1 MTLDADT
8 CYRALTARDARFDGR
23 FFVAVTT
30 TGIYCRPVCRAR
42 TPGRERCRFYRSAA
56 EAERAGFRAC
66 FRCRPENAPG
76 QAPLDAL
83 PRLVTCGLHRIDEG
97 FLNDHSVEDL
107 AASLGV
113 TGRHLRRAFESVMGV
128 TPIEL
133 AQSRRLALAKQLLH
147 DTALGV
153 ADVAFASGFR
163 SLRRFN
169 ASFHE
174 RFGCAPTRLRGP
186 GPRDDAGDAGSDRRG
201 AGGSDRGDGPAGP
214 ALRLRLEYRQPFAWP
229 ALLAF
234 LRARAI
240 PGVEHVT
247 ADAYQRTVAGAGQGA
262 APGVITVRADP
273 ARPALVAE
281 VSPML
286 AGALMSI
293 ATRLRRLFDLD
304 ADPLAIAEG
313 LGRDPSGDPTLGSRV
328 AAQPGLR
335 VPGAF
340 DAFELVVRAVL
351 GQQVSVRAATTLAGR
366 LVERFGTPLGAAP
379 GAALDAASEA
389 APEAAPD
396 AAPGPA
402 PGAMPGA
409 APGATIDARPDEPSP
424 LLSHVFPR
432 PEVLARASVG
442 DVAAIGLPA
451 ARAAALIAVAGACAE
466 DAPGGPIL
474 LEPGAPIDDTLAA
487 LESLPGIGPW
497 TAQYIA
503 MRALHWPDAFPAS
516 DLAIRKALGG
526 VTARQ
531 ALALAEPWR
540 PWRAYAA
547 MHLWHS
553 LTQGIEP

>member
-83 PRLVTCGLHRIDEG
+83 PRLVTRGLHRIDEG

-107 AASLGV
+107 ATSLGV

-174 RFGCAPTRLRGP
+174 RFGCAPSRLRGP
-186 GPRDDAGDAGSDRRG
+186 GPGDDVGSDRRG
-201 AGGSDRGDGPAGP
+201 ARGSAHGNGPAGP

-247 ADAYQRTVAGAGQGA
+247 ADAYQRTMAGAGQGA
-262 APGVITVRADP
+262 APGMITVRADP

-281 VSPML
+281 VSPVL

-313 LGRDPSGDPTLGSRV
+313 LGRDPSPGPGGDSSLGSSLGSSL

-379 GAALDAASEA
+379 QATLGAALDAA
-389 APEAAPD
+389 
-396 AAPGPA
+396 
-402 PGAMPGA
+402 PGA
-409 APGATIDARPDEPSP
+409 ALGATIDAPPDEPP
-424 LLSHVFPR
+424 PPLSHVFPR
-432 PEVLARASVG
+432 PEVLASASVG

-451 ARAAALIAVAGACAE
+451 ARAAALIAVARACAE

-474 LEPGAPIDDTLAA
+474 LEPGVPIDDTLAA

-526 VTARQ
+526 VTTRQ
-531 ALALAEPWR
+531 AMTRAEPWR
-540 PWRAYAA
+540 PWRAYAV

-553 LTQGIEP
+553 LAQGIEP

>member
-1 MTLDADT
+1 MDISMTLDADT
-8 CYRALTARDARFDGR
+8 CYRALAARDARFDGR

-66 FRCRPENAPG
+66 FRCRPESAPG
-76 QAPLDAL
+76 LAPLDAL
-83 PRLVTCGLHRIDEG
+83 PRLVARGLHRIDEG

-107 AASLGV
+107 AAAMGV
-113 TGRHLRRAFESVMGV
+113 TGRHLRRAFEAVMGV

-133 AQSRRLALAKQLLH
+133 AQSRRLALAKHLLH

-169 ASFHE
+169 ASFQE
-174 RFGCAPTRLRGP
+174 RFGCAPSRLRGP
-186 GPRDDAGDAGSDRRG
+186 GADDDTGGARGPRG
-201 AGGSDRGDGPAGP
+201 GDGPAQP
-214 ALRLRLEYRQPFAWP
+214 LRLRLEYRQPFVWP

-247 ADAYQRTVAGAGQGA
+247 GDAYQRTVSGAGQGA
-262 APGVITVRADP
+262 APGVVTVRAD
-273 ARPALVAE
+273 ATRPALVAE

-286 AGALMSI
+286 AGELMSI

-304 ADPLAIAEG
+304 ADPLAIAEQ
-313 LGRDPSGDPTLGSRV
+313 LGRDPALAPRV
-328 AAQPGLR
+328 AAEPGLR

-340 DAFELVVRAVL
+340 DAFELIVRAVL

-366 LVERFGTPLGAAP
+366 LVERFG
-379 GAALDAASEA
+379 AALGDHA
-389 APEAAPD
+389 
-396 AAPGPA
+396 GL
-402 PGAMPGA
+402 
-409 APGATIDARPDEPSP
+409 P
-424 LLSHVFPR
+424 LTHVFPR
-432 PEVLARASVG
+432 PEVLAAASVH
-442 DVAAIGLPA
+442 DVAAIGMPA
-451 ARAAALIAVAGACAE
+451 TRAAALITVATACTTG
-466 DAPGGPIL
+466 APGGSLL
-474 LEPGAPIDDTLAA
+474 LEPGATVDDTLRD

-516 DLAIRKALGG
+516 DLGIRKALGG

-531 ALALAEPWR
+531 ASACAEPWR
-540 PWRAYAA
+540 PWRAYAV

-553 LTQGIEP
+553 LSQGIQS

>member
-1 MTLDADT
+1 MDNDMTLDADT

-42 TPGRERCRFYRSAA
+42 TPGRERCQFYRSAA

-66 FRCRPENAPG
+66 FRCRPESAPG
-76 QAPLDAL
+76 HAPLDAL
-83 PRLVTCGLHRIDEG
+83 PRLVARGLHRIDEG

-107 AASLGV
+107 AAALGV
-113 TGRHLRRAFESVMGV
+113 TSRHLRRAFETVMGV

-147 DTALGV
+147 ETSLGV

-174 RFGCAPTRLRGP
+174 RFGCAPSRLRGP
-186 GPRDDAGDAGSDRRG
+186 GGDGARGRARGRDGGDPAGDRP
-201 AGGSDRGDGPAGP
+201 GPP
-214 ALRLRLEYRQPFAWP
+214 LRLRLEYREPFAWP

-247 ADAYQRTVAGAGQGA
+247 GDAYQRTVAVAGQGA
-262 APGVITVRADP
+262 GAGVVTGLVTVRAD
-273 ARPALVAE
+273 ATRPALVVE
-281 VSPML
+281 VAPLL
-286 AGALMSI
+286 ASELMSI

-304 ADPLAIAEG
+304 ADPLAIAEA
-313 LGRDPSGDPTLGSRV
+313 LGRDPWLGPRV
-328 AAQPGLR
+328 AAHPGLR

-366 LVERFGTPLGAAP
+366 LVARFGTPLGDHAAP
-379 GAALDAASEA
+379 
-389 APEAAPD
+389 
-396 AAPGPA
+396 
-402 PGAMPGA
+402 
-409 APGATIDARPDEPSP
+409 P
-424 LLSHVFPR
+424 LTHVFPR
-432 PEVLARASVG
+432 SEVLARASVD
-442 DVAAIGLPA
+442 DVAAIGMPA
-451 ARAAALIAVAGACAE
+451 TRAAALIAVARACAG
-466 DAPGGPIL
+466 DAPGGKIV
-474 LEPGAPIDDTLAA
+474 LEPGAVVEDTLHE
-487 LESLPGIGPW
+487 LESLPGIGAW

-516 DLAIRKALGG
+516 DLAIRKALGR

-531 ALALAEPWR
+531 ALVRAEPWR
-540 PWRAYAA
+540 PWRAYAV